1 MDEQVLNE
9 SIKGVDMNLR
19 GVRVRVGGNE
29 RSNRRPVSTLY
40 SLKQYI
46 HTKGK

>member
-1 MDEQVLNE
+1 MDEQILND

-19 GVRVRVGGNE
+19 GVKVRVGGNE
-29 RSNRRPVSTLY
+29 RRNRSHVSTLY